1 MKLYTTITDLEFS
14 TSFVNLFIGLL
25 VQRFL
30 ESQAKEF
37 YFM

>member
-1 MKLYTTITDLEFS
+1 MKLYTTVTDLEFS
-14 TSFVNLFIGLL
+14 TSFVNLFIGHL

-37 YFM
+37 YFI